1 MQIRAAT
8 REDLPQVVSV
18 RGLAFNIA
26 SEEWPAPDQIRDEEL
41 EFIRVVSV
49 DGRIVSCLTILPM
62 QIYVAVAK
70 VPMGGIGQVATLAEE
85 RNKGYASA
93 LMRHALRELHRRG
106 LCTSALFPFSFSYY
120 RKFGY
125 ELGGNHCQFW
135 SRPSNIPAFGE
146 RQHCRSAN
154 GDGDL
159 VLIGQLYERHS
170 QIRSCALVRSP
181 ERWAK
186 LLNGNGKK
194 AVLYDRGDA
203 RGYLVYSDEID
214 YHGAR
219 VLRVQELVSTDP
231 ESARGLVGYL
241 ASFEGDTVEWSTTAA
256 DLSAVGLLST
266 VAPLREGYKPRG
278 IATVRPMFQFRVV
291 DVLNAVKARSP
302 DWKWLEGE
310 LSLAVRDEINT
321 ENSAPVAIGC
331 KDGTVQIMRGH
342 RTEHCLEADIRIFS
356 QLFCGYL
363 TPTEAAS
370 QGLIQISSP
379 DLLPLADQMFPK
391 FEPFIPEM
399 DRF

>member
-18 RGLAFNIA
+18 RGQAFNIA
-26 SEEWPAPDQIRDEEL
+26 AEEWPAPDEIRDEEL

-62 QIYVAVAK
+62 QIYIAVAK

-93 LMRHALRELHRRG
+93 LMRDTLRELRRRG

-135 SRPSNIPAFGE
+135 SRPANIPAFRE
-146 RQHCRSAN
+146 RQHCRPAS

-159 VLIGQLYERHS
+159 ALIGQLYERHCRV
-170 QIRSCALVRSP
+170 RSCSVVRTP
-181 ERWAK
+181 DRWSK
-186 LLNGNGKK
+186 LLNGNGKS
-194 AVLYDRGDA
+194 AVLYDQGNA
-203 RGYLVYSDEID
+203 RGYLIYSDEID

-241 ASFEGDTVEWSTTAA
+241 AGFEGDSVEWSTTAA
-256 DLSAVGLLST
+256 DLSGVGLLST

-291 DVLNAVKARSP
+291 DVLDAVKSRSP

-310 LSLAVRDEINT
+310 LSLVVRDEINA
-321 ENSAPVAIGC
+321 ENATPVAIGC
-331 KDGTVQIMRGH
+331 KDGTVQIVRGH
-342 RTEHCLEADIRIFS
+342 RTEHCLEADIRLFS

-391 FEPFIPEM
+391 LEPFIPEM

>member
-1 MQIRAAT
+1 
-8 REDLPQVVSV
+8 
-18 RGLAFNIA
+18 
-26 SEEWPAPDQIRDEEL
+26 
-41 EFIRVVSV
+41 
-49 DGRIVSCLTILPM
+49 
-62 QIYVAVAK
+62 
-70 VPMGGIGQVATLAEE
+70 MGGIGQVATLAEE

-93 LMRHALRELHRRG
+93 LMRDTLRELRRRG

-135 SRPSNIPAFGE
+135 SRPANIPAFRE
-146 RQHCRSAN
+146 RQHCRAAN

-159 VLIGQLYERHS
+159 ALIGQLYERHS
-170 QIRSCALVRSP
+170 RVRSCAVVRTP
-181 ERWAK
+181 DRWAK
-186 LLNGNGKK
+186 LLNGNGKS
-194 AVLYDRGDA
+194 AVLYDQGNA
-203 RGYLVYSDEID
+203 RGYLIYSDEID

-241 ASFEGDTVEWSTTAA
+241 AGFEGDSVEWSTTAA
-256 DLSAVGLLST
+256 DLAGVGLLST

-291 DVLNAVKARSP
+291 DVLDAVKARSP

-310 LSLAVRDEINT
+310 LSLVVRDEINA
-321 ENSAPVAIGC
+321 ENGTPVAIGC

-342 RTEHCLEADIRIFS
+342 RTEYCLEADIRFFS

-370 QGLIQISSP
+370 QGLVQISSP

-391 FEPFIPEM
+391 LEPFIPEM